1 MLYRV
6 VFEKFSVRT
15 LYAVNLISFFS
26 HFEEVL
32 SNRDVYF
39 DIIKFI
45 FNMVFAPF
53 EPKTKRSQF

>member
-15 LYAVNLISFFS
+15 LYAVISIL

-32 SNRDVYF
+32 SKRYVYF
-39 DIIKFI
+39 YIIYFI
-45 FNMVFAPF
+45 LTMIFAQL
-53 EPKTKRSQF
+53 EPKEKVLNFD

>member
-15 LYAVNLISFFS
+15 LYAVNLISFS

-45 FNMVFAPF
+45 FNMVFALF